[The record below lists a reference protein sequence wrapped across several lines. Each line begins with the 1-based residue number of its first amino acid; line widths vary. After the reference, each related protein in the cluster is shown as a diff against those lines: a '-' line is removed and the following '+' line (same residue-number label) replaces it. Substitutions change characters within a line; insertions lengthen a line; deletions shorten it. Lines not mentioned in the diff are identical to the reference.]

1 MGTIPQ
7 LNTWQGLFSLVII
20 LIIAY
25 WLLKLITY
33 ALNQFAKRN
42 ITNKKTIVTL
52 TKVLMLYKPLAAIL
66 ILLDFIFINYIV
78 HTIILVIIGVFAYSQ
93 IKNYVNGIF
102 LKLNPLINVDAII
115 SVSKYTGEIKKLMPL
130 GLILSTENGERFIN
144 YSTIE
149 SNGFSIKSN
158 DNSLLRQTLYL
169 KTEKTQE
176 QVLDMLFD
184 NPILNF
190 DENPTIKTA
199 ENNLLKLQY
208 TLEAGE
214 TTETLIAFLDKK
226 NIQSTLTNNI
236 AS

>member
-115 SVSKYTGEIKKLMPL
+115 RVSKYTGEIKKLMPL

>member
-33 ALNQFAKRN
+33 ALNQFAKQN